1 MNVAAVFVWFS
12 LVVTKAI
19 CTLEEYRLVC
29 YVNSRTQHHPDMLAF
44 SLDMADPFLCTHI
57 IMAYMDLDQ
66 DYHITPFTQ
75 EDKTL
80 CNSLNMLKER
90 CVYQGVTT
98 TTIRLYNSIS
108 SPSTRNPDLKTLL
121 AFGGRNS
128 TDTRLLKMSSDNT
141 RRKTFVQSVL
151 KHLRQE
157 GFDGLDVVWQ
167 PRSASNI
174 AQGGKHIFTNL
185 LKELRG
191 GIQEEARV
199 SGIEALLLSTAVS
212 GLEAYAREAYDAQS
226 FPQYVDFISLVTSDL
241 HGPLEGM
248 SGHISPLF
256 SRKHPAMDTPQREN
270 QVQYWLSQGVDSQKL
285 TLGFPAYSPVPRI
298 LVNEINYD
306 KEDTELQEDAGEYT
320 ETDTTVRVMAYHE
333 VCQYLK
339 SGAVVK
345 FDKSKKLIEAH
356 EYDHWLN
363 FEYIHILREKMRA
376 LQRQEL
382 GGAMVWSLDLDDFT
396 GTLCGKG
403 RFPFTRLLK
412 ASLLRDKGPRHHKRH
427 HRSRHRHHHRHPHRH
442 GGFLS
447 HDSHRTG
454 YHVHCH
460 RHLDHHNT

>member
-29 YVNSRTQHHPDMLAF
+29 YVNSRNQHHPDMLAF

-80 CNSLNMLKER
+80 CNSLNMLKE
-90 CVYQGVTT
+90 G
-98 TTIRLYNSIS
+98 
-108 SPSTRNPDLKTLL
+108 NPDLKTLL
-121 AFGGRNS
+121 AVGGRNS
-128 TDTRLLKMSSDNT
+128 TDT

-167 PRSASNI
+167 PRSASNV

-212 GLEAYAREAYDAQS
+212 GLEDYAREAYDAHS

-256 SRKHPAMDTPQREN
+256 SRKHPAMDTPQREVLTTN

-298 LVNEINYD
+298 LRNEINSD
-306 KEDTELQEDAGEYT
+306 KEDTELQEDAAEYT

-339 SGAVVK
+339 SGAVVT
-345 FDKSKKLIEAH
+345 FDKSKKLIQAH

-412 ASLLRDKGPRHHKRH
+412 ALLLRDKGPRHHKRH

-447 HDSHRTG
+447 RDSHRNG

-460 RHLDHHNT
+460 RHLDRHNI

>member
-80 CNSLNMLKER
+80 CNSLNMLKE
-90 CVYQGVTT
+90 G
-98 TTIRLYNSIS
+98 
-108 SPSTRNPDLKTLL
+108 NPDLKTLL
-121 AFGGRNS
+121 AVGGRNS

-167 PRSASNI
+167 PRSASNV

-212 GLEAYAREAYDAQS
+212 GLEDYAREAYDAHS

-256 SRKHPAMDTPQREN
+256 SRKHPAMDTPQREVLTTN

-285 TLGFPAYSPVPRI
+285 TLGFPTYSPVPQI
-298 LVNEINYD
+298 LRNEINSD
-306 KEDTELQEDAGEYT
+306 KEDTELQEDVAEYT
-320 ETDTTVRVMAYHE
+320 ETDTTV
-333 VCQYLK
+333 CQYLK
-339 SGAVVK
+339 SGALVT
-345 FDKSKKLIEAH
+345 FDKSKKLIQAH

-376 LQRQEL
+376 LQHQEL

-447 HDSHRTG
+447 RDSHRTG

-460 RHLDHHNT
+460 RHLDRHNI

>member
-1 MNVAAVFVWFS
+1 MNVAAVFVWFG

-19 CTLEEYRLVC
+19 CTREEYRLVC
-29 YVNSRTQHHPDMLAF
+29 YVNSRTQHHPDMPAF

-57 IMAYMDLDQ
+57 IMAYMNLDQ

-75 EDKTL
+75 EDRTL
-80 CNSLNMLKER
+80 CSSINMLKE
-90 CVYQGVTT
+90 
-98 TTIRLYNSIS
+98 
-108 SPSTRNPDLKTLL
+108 RNPDLKTLL
-121 AFGGRNS
+121 SVGGWNF

-141 RRKTFVQSVL
+141 TRKTFVQSAL

-167 PRSASNI
+167 PPSASNG
-174 AQGGKHIFTNL
+174 AQGGKHLFTHL

-199 SGIEALLLSTAVS
+199 SGIETLLLTTAVS
-212 GLEAYAREAYDAQS
+212 GLVDYAREAYDAQS
-226 FPQYVDFISLVTSDL
+226 FPQYVDFISLVTADL

-256 SRKHPAMDTPQREN
+256 SLKHPAMDTSQREN
-270 QVQYWLSQGVDSQKL
+270 QVQYWLSQGVVSQKL
-285 TLGFPAYSPVPRI
+285 TLGFPAYSPVTQI
-298 LVNEINYD
+298 LGNEINYD
-306 KEDTELQEDAGEYT
+306 KEDTELQEDAAEYT
-320 ETDTTVRVMAYHE
+320 ETDTAVRVMAYYE
-333 VCQYLK
+333 FLRI
-339 SGAVVK
+339 GAVVK
-345 FDKSKKLIEAH
+345 FDKREKLIQAH

-403 RFPFTRLLK
+403 SFPFTRLLK
-412 ASLLRDKGPRHHKRH
+412 ASLLRDKGPRHHKRRH
-427 HRSRHRHHHRHPHRH
+427 HYHHRHPHRH

-447 HDSHRTG
+447 HDSHHPG

-460 RHLDHHNT
+460 RHLDRHNT

>member
-12 LVVTKAI
+12 LVVTKAV
-19 CTLEEYRLVC
+19 CTREEYRLVC
-29 YVNSRTQHHPDMLAF
+29 YVNSRTQHHPDMLTF

-80 CNSLNMLKER
+80 CNSLNMLKE
-90 CVYQGVTT
+90 G
-98 TTIRLYNSIS
+98 
-108 SPSTRNPDLKTLL
+108 NPDLKTLL
-121 AFGGRNS
+121 AVGGRNS
-128 TDTRLLKMSSDNT
+128 TDTRLLKMSSNNT

-151 KHLRQE
+151 KHLMQE

-167 PRSASNI
+167 PPSASNV
-174 AQGGKHIFTNL
+174 AQGGKNIFTNL

-212 GLEAYAREAYDAQS
+212 GLEDYAREAYNAHS

-248 SGHISPLF
+248 LGHISPLF

-298 LVNEINYD
+298 LGNEINYD
-306 KEDTELQEDAGEYT
+306 KEDTELQEDAAEYT

-345 FDKSKKLIEAH
+345 FDKSKKLIQTH

-396 GTLCGKG
+396 GTLCCKG

-460 RHLDHHNT
+460 RHLDRHNTYSHSGV

>member
-75 EDKTL
+75 EDKNL
-80 CNSLNMLKER
+80 CNSLNMLKE
-90 CVYQGVTT
+90 G
-98 TTIRLYNSIS
+98 
-108 SPSTRNPDLKTLL
+108 NPDLKTLL
-121 AFGGRNS
+121 AVGGRNS
-128 TDTRLLKMSSDNT
+128 TDSRLLQMSSDNT

-157 GFDGLDVVWQ
+157 GFDGLDV
-167 PRSASNI
+167 
-174 AQGGKHIFTNL
+174 
-185 LKELRG
+185 ELRG

-212 GLEAYAREAYDAQS
+212 GLEDYAREAYDAHS

-256 SRKHPAMDTPQREN
+256 SRKHPAMDTPQREVLTTN
-270 QVQYWLSQGVDSQKL
+270 QVQYWLSQGVGSQKL

-298 LVNEINYD
+298 LGNEINYD
-306 KEDTELQEDAGEYT
+306 KEDTELQEDAAEYT

-339 SGAVVK
+339 SGAVLT
-345 FDKSKKLIEAH
+345 FDKSKKLIQAH

-447 HDSHRTG
+447 RDSHRTG

-460 RHLDHHNT
+460 CHLDRHNI

>member
-1 MNVAAVFVWFS
+1 MNVAAVFVWFG

-19 CTLEEYRLVC
+19 CTREEYRLVC
-29 YVNSRTQHHPDMLAF
+29 YVNSRTQHHPDVPAF

-57 IMAYMDLDQ
+57 IMAYMNLDQ

-75 EDKTL
+75 EDRTL
-80 CNSLNMLKER
+80 CSSINMLKE
-90 CVYQGVTT
+90 
-98 TTIRLYNSIS
+98 
-108 SPSTRNPDLKTLL
+108 RNPDLKTLL
-121 AFGGRNS
+121 SVGGWNF

-141 RRKTFVQSVL
+141 RRKTFVQSAL

-167 PRSASNI
+167 PPSASNG
-174 AQGGKHIFTNL
+174 AQRGKHLFTHL

-199 SGIEALLLSTAVS
+199 SGIETLLLTTAVS
-212 GLEAYAREAYDAQS
+212 GLVDYAREAYDAQS
-226 FPQYVDFISLVTSDL
+226 FPQYVDFISLLTADL

-256 SRKHPAMDTPQREN
+256 SLKHPAMDTSQREVHSLLLLFILFSQN
-270 QVQYWLSQGVDSQKL
+270 QVQYWLSQGVVSQKL
-285 TLGFPAYSPVPRI
+285 TLGFPAYSPVTQI
-298 LVNEINYD
+298 LGNEINYD
-306 KEDTELQEDAGEYT
+306 KEDTELQEDAAEYT
-320 ETDTTVRVMAYHE
+320 ETDTA
-333 VCQYLK
+333 
-339 SGAVVK
+339 
-345 FDKSKKLIEAH
+345 
-356 EYDHWLN
+356 
-363 FEYIHILREKMRA
+363 MRA

-403 RFPFTRLLK
+403 SFPFTRLLK

-427 HRSRHRHHHRHPHRH
+427 HRSRHHYHHRHPHRH

-447 HDSHRTG
+447 HDSHHPG

-460 RHLDHHNT
+460 RHLDRHNT

>member
-12 LVVTKAI
+12 LVVTKAVW
-19 CTLEEYRLVC
+19 TREEYRLVC
-29 YVNSRTQHHPDMLAF
+29 YVNSRTLHHPDMPTF

-80 CNSLNMLKER
+80 CNSLNMLKE
-90 CVYQGVTT
+90 G
-98 TTIRLYNSIS
+98 
-108 SPSTRNPDLKTLL
+108 NPDLKTLL
-121 AFGGRNS
+121 AVGGRNS

-167 PRSASNI
+167 PPSASNV
-174 AQGGKHIFTNL
+174 AQGGKNIFTNL

-212 GLEAYAREAYDAQS
+212 GLEDYAREAYDAQS

-248 SGHISPLF
+248 LGHISPLF

-285 TLGFPAYSPVPRI
+285 TLGFPAYSPVPQI
-298 LVNEINYD
+298 LVNEINDD
-306 KEDTELQEDAGEYT
+306 KEDTELQEDAAEYT

-345 FDKSKKLIEAH
+345 FDKSKKLIQAH

-460 RHLDHHNT
+460 RHNT

>member
-29 YVNSRTQHHPDMLAF
+29 YVNSRNQHHPDMLAF

-80 CNSLNMLKER
+80 CNSLNMLKE
-90 CVYQGVTT
+90 G
-98 TTIRLYNSIS
+98 
-108 SPSTRNPDLKTLL
+108 NPDLKTLL
-121 AFGGRNS
+121 AVGGRNS

-167 PRSASNI
+167 PRSASNV

-212 GLEAYAREAYDAQS
+212 GLEDYAREAYDAHS

-256 SRKHPAMDTPQREN
+256 SRKHPAMDTPQRDVLTTN

-298 LVNEINYD
+298 LRNEINSD
-306 KEDTELQEDAGEYT
+306 KEDTELQVDAAEYT

-339 SGAVVK
+339 SGAVVT
-345 FDKSKKLIEAH
+345 FDKSKKLIQAH

-396 GTLCGKG
+396 GTLCGKEMSAN
-403 RFPFTRLLK
+403 LLQIK
-412 ASLLRDKGPRHHKRH
+412 NKYLI
-427 HRSRHRHHHRHPHRH
+427 
-442 GGFLS
+442 
-447 HDSHRTG
+447 T
-454 YHVHCH
+454 
-460 RHLDHHNT
+460 

>member
-80 CNSLNMLKER
+80 CNSLNMLKE
-90 CVYQGVTT
+90 G
-98 TTIRLYNSIS
+98 
-108 SPSTRNPDLKTLL
+108 NPDLKTLL
-121 AFGGRNS
+121 AVGGRNS
-128 TDTRLLKMSSDNT
+128 TDT

-167 PRSASNI
+167 PRSASNV

-212 GLEAYAREAYDAQS
+212 GLEDYAREAYDAHS

-256 SRKHPAMDTPQREN
+256 SRKHPAMDTPQREVLTTN

-285 TLGFPAYSPVPRI
+285 TLGFPTYSPVPQI
-298 LVNEINYD
+298 LRNEINSD
-306 KEDTELQEDAGEYT
+306 KEDTELQEDVAEYT

-339 SGAVVK
+339 SGALVT
-345 FDKSKKLIEAH
+345 FDKSKKLIQAH

-376 LQRQEL
+376 LQHQEL

-447 HDSHRTG
+447 RDSHRTG

-460 RHLDHHNT
+460 RHLDRHNI

>member
-29 YVNSRTQHHPDMLAF
+29 YVNSRNQHHPDMLAF

-80 CNSLNMLKER
+80 CNSLNMLKE
-90 CVYQGVTT
+90 G
-98 TTIRLYNSIS
+98 
-108 SPSTRNPDLKTLL
+108 NPDLKTLL
-121 AFGGRNS
+121 AVGGRNS

-167 PRSASNI
+167 PRSASNV

-212 GLEAYAREAYDAQS
+212 GLEDYAREAYDAHS

-256 SRKHPAMDTPQREN
+256 SRKHPAMDTPQREVLTTN

-298 LVNEINYD
+298 LRNEINSD
-306 KEDTELQEDAGEYT
+306 KEDTELQEDAAEYT
-320 ETDTTVRVMAYHE
+320 ETDTT

-339 SGAVVK
+339 SGAVVT
-345 FDKSKKLIEAH
+345 FDKSKKLIQAH

-412 ASLLRDKGPRHHKRH
+412 ALLLRDKGPRHHKRH

-447 HDSHRTG
+447 RDSHRNG

-460 RHLDHHNT
+460 RHLDRHNI

>member
-80 CNSLNMLKER
+80 CNSLNMLKE
-90 CVYQGVTT
+90 G
-98 TTIRLYNSIS
+98 
-108 SPSTRNPDLKTLL
+108 NPDLKTLL
-121 AFGGRNS
+121 AVGGRNS

-167 PRSASNI
+167 PRSASNV

-212 GLEAYAREAYDAQS
+212 GLEDYAREAYDAHS

-256 SRKHPAMDTPQREN
+256 SRKHPAMDTPQREVLTTN

-285 TLGFPAYSPVPRI
+285 TLGFPTYSPVPQI
-298 LVNEINYD
+298 LRNEINSD
-306 KEDTELQEDAGEYT
+306 KEDTELQEDVAEYT

-333 VCQYLK
+333 
-339 SGAVVK
+339 
-345 FDKSKKLIEAH
+345 
-356 EYDHWLN
+356 
-363 FEYIHILREKMRA
+363 MRA
-376 LQRQEL
+376 LQHQEL

-447 HDSHRTG
+447 RDSHRTG

-460 RHLDHHNT
+460 RHLDRHNI

>member
-19 CTLEEYRLVC
+19 CTREEYRLVC

-90 CVYQGVTT
+90 
-98 TTIRLYNSIS
+98 
-108 SPSTRNPDLKTLL
+108 NPDLKTLL
-121 AFGGRNS
+121 AVGGRNS
-128 TDTRLLKMSSDNT
+128 TDTRLLNMSSDNT
-141 RRKTFVQSVL
+141 RRNTFVQSVL

-167 PRSASNI
+167 PPSTSNG
-174 AQGGKHIFTNL
+174 AQGGNNLFTHL

-212 GLEAYAREAYDAQS
+212 GLEDYAREAYNAQS

-256 SRKHPAMDTPQREN
+256 SWKHPAMDTPQREN
-270 QVQYWLSQGVDSQKL
+270 QVQYWLSQGVDSHKL

-298 LVNEINYD
+298 LGNERNYD
-306 KEDTELQEDAGEYT
+306 KEDTELQEDAVEYT

-339 SGAVVK
+339 SGALVK
-345 FDKSKKLIEAH
+345 FDKRKKLIQAH
-356 EYDHWLN
+356 EYDSWLN

-382 GGAMVWSLDLDDFT
+382 GGAMVWSLDLDHFT

-403 RFPFTRLLK
+403 RETACRSTSVLRASA
-412 ASLLRDKGPRHHKRH
+412 ASLSELSCTEPRCSCLINIQHMALRQQAQPRCC
-427 HRSRHRHHHRHPHRH
+427 S
-442 GGFLS
+442 
-447 HDSHRTG
+447 
-454 YHVHCH
+454 
-460 RHLDHHNT
+460 